1 MNAENPLLDFSGLPR
16 FAEIRP
22 EHVEPAVDALLAENR
37 AGLAQLLAQPGPYTW
52 ANLIE
57 PLEAMQD
64 RLNRAWGPVGHL
76 NAVMNS
82 EALRA
87 AYNACLPKL
96 SAYYTEYN
104 QNEALYRA
112 TQAIRDGD
120 EFARLDAAQ
129 RKVIDD
135 SLRDFRLA
143 GIALPAEKKARYGE
157 IVQELSL
164 LGAKFSEHVLDATQA
179 WSLHLDS
186 ENRLAGLP
194 ASALGL
200 ARQAAAAR
208 GLDGWLLTLEFPS
221 YQPVMSYAQ
230 DRSLRESLYFA
241 YATRAAG
248 NFPAGAQWDN
258 TAVVGRILELRHEL
272 ARLLDFPDY
281 AQYSLATKMA
291 DDPATVLD
299 FLRDL
304 GARARPQAGREFEE
318 LSAFARERL
327 GLEKL
332 EAWDVGYASEQ
343 LKQAR
348 YAISDEELRPY
359 FPETSVVP
367 GLFQLVE
374 KLFGVSIRAA
384 DKVEVWHPDVRA
396 YDIFAA
402 DGALRARFYF
412 DLYARANKRGGAWM
426 DSAIARR
433 RTADG
438 LQLPVAYMVCNFT
451 PPVGDDPAL
460 FTHAEVQTLF
470 HEFGHG
476 LHHMLT
482 TVDYAAVSGISGVEW
497 DAVELPSQFMENFCW
512 ERVTLDLIAG
522 HYRTREP
529 IPEALYERMIAA
541 KNFQSAM
548 ITVRQL
554 EFGLFDL
561 RLHREYDPA
570 RGARVLEL
578 LEEVRDEVAVVRP
591 PAFNRY
597 PMSFSHIFAGGY
609 AAGYYS
615 YKWAEVLSADAFG
628 AFEEAG
634 VFDAETGCRF
644 LTEILEVGGSRPAL
658 ESFMAFRGRR
668 PEIDALLRHS
678 GIAA

>member
-359 FPETSVVP
+359 FPETRVVP

-396 YDIFAA
+396 YDIFGA

-438 LQLPVAYMVCNFT
+438 LQLPVAYMVCNFA
-451 PPVGDDPAL
+451 PPVGGDPAL

>member
-179 WSLHLDS
+179 WSLNLDS

-200 ARQAAAAR
+200 ARQAAVAR

-384 DKVEVWHPDVRA
+384 EGVEVWHPDVRA
-396 YDIFAA
+396 YDIFGA

>member
-359 FPETSVVP
+359 FPETRVVP

-396 YDIFAA
+396 YDIFGA

>member
-200 ARQAAAAR
+200 ARQAAVAR

-359 FPETSVVP
+359 FPETRVVP

-384 DKVEVWHPDVRA
+384 EGVEVWHPDVRA
-396 YDIFAA
+396 YDIFGA

>member
-186 ENRLAGLP
+186 ENHLAGLP

-200 ARQAAAAR
+200 ARQAAVAR

-359 FPETSVVP
+359 FPETRVVP

-384 DKVEVWHPDVRA
+384 EGVEVWHPDVRA

-402 DGALRARFYF
+402 GGALRARFYF

>member
-359 FPETSVVP
+359 FPETRVVP

-384 DKVEVWHPDVRA
+384 EGVEVWHPDVRA
-396 YDIFAA
+396 YDIFGA